1 LTSTFSIPRQRAL
14 PFSVSQR
21 TVLVD
26 VNGVRA
32 ARGVDA
38 DTVFASVE
46 DALRDDH
53 LRFVFDVATGA
64 PISDPAR
71 IRELRFWAREII
83 APETC
88 RGIGLEEALLFIVPA
103 GRVWFQS
110 GELCQLLL
118 ISRATLKCLG
128 AELRGE
134 IVDGSLRVR
143 RTDLIKFFHR
153 RWVAAAEPRPG
164 IIPNSEL
171 STLRS
176 KATAEDGRTPNLKS

>member
-1 LTSTFSIPRQRAL
+1 MPVATLQRSL
-14 PFSVSQR
+14 RFSVSQR

-53 LRFVFDVATGA
+53 LRFVFDVATNSELRT
-64 PISDPAR
+64 PNSELRTPV
-71 IRELRFWAREII
+71 RELRFWAREVI
-83 APETC
+83 APEAVA
-88 RGIGLEEALLFIVPA
+88 GLALDEALLFIVPA

-118 ISRATLKCLG
+118 VSRATLKCLG

-143 RTDLIKFFHR
+143 RADLLKFLQR
-153 RWVAAAEPRPG
+153 RWCSAQ
-164 IIPNSEL
+164 
-171 STLRS
+171 STVHRS
-176 KATAEDGRTPNLKS
+176 QS